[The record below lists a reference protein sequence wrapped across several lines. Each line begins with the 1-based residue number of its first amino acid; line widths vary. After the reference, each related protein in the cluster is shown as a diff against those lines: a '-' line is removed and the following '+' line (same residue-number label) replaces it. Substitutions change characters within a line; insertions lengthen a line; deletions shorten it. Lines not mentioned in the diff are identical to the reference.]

1 MLDRPLSLEEL
12 IGAEKDSLVTVCQEA
27 NYNGKGGVW
36 MLNHKKFDE
45 NTFEDVVEDKF
56 VQAISLAN
64 NNFTRIDFLKAP
76 ALQKLLMIQNK
87 ITRPMSHNNYPQL

>member
-1 MLDRPLSLEEL
+1 
-12 IGAEKDSLVTVCQEA
+12 
-27 NYNGKGGVW
+27 